1 MMCALTNAVCIVN
14 YILQE
19 RAIDHN
25 YKKCCFYVQ
34 VGGRDLRYECGTEE
48 LTNTPDE
55 EGGRGRME
63 ERERAR
69 VHVYS

>member
-1 MMCALTNAVCIVN
+1 MRCALLII
-14 YILQE
+14 YYKKEE

-25 YKKCCFYVQ
+25 YKIMLFLCAG
-34 VGGRDLRYECGTEE
+34 GGRDLRYECGIEE

-55 EGGRGRME
+55 EEGRGRME